1 MSVETQLKHVFPF
14 RVLDWKTTFVHGC
27 ALFLPHGRVC
37 AVHTTRPTR
46 SRLRFVHSPVRDT
59 TPVRAGVC
67 PRVCSRGPGSPR
79 TGLWTTPAS
88 WVLLPLRHVRSETAP
103 LLPRHLIKHAA
114 C

>member
-46 SRLRFVHSPVRDT
+46 SRLRFVNSPVRDT

-67 PRVCSRGPGSPR
+67 PRVCLRGPGSPAYR
-79 TGLWTTPAS
+79 PVDHASCVDAPAS
-88 WVLLPLRHVRSETAP
+88 SAREERDSPLVTMSSY
-103 LLPRHLIKHAA
+103 
-114 C
+114 